1 MCYKVTLH
9 HISTVLQSFL
19 SLLVLQGSLSSLHPR
34 LRAKKK
40 NKISNVFLPAHYNQ
54 LCTRIRRYY
63 RISSSTNLVT
73 EYISPL
79 SANVEASY
87 QCRQIKTSCKQESCG
102 FLNMCLWHMAD
113 KNNLKISLQKVNIWI
128 FKQL

>member
-1 MCYKVTLH
+1 MKLDGLMDAFISKLILTYYVTN
-9 HISTVLQSFL
+9 
-19 SLLVLQGSLSSLHPR
+19 
-34 LRAKKK
+34 K
-40 NKISNVFLPAHYNQ
+40 NIYSNKG

-87 QCRQIKTSCKQESCG
+87 QCCQINTSCNQESCW

-113 KNNLKISLQKVNIWI
+113 KNSLKISLQKVNIWI
-128 FKQL
+128 FKQLY